1 MIESPLINK
10 LRFLPGK
17 IEHLEREIKQDR
29 EKLQGIRNDLLYEQ
43 AQRGRLAWGERTL
56 MAKIGRNVEKL
67 HQLRLEEMCAR
78 QKMQE
83 VLA

>member
-17 IEHLEREIKQDR
+17 IEHLEREITQDR
-29 EKLQGIRNDLLYEQ
+29 KELQGIRNDLIYEH
-43 AQRGRLAWGERTL
+43 AHIGRLAQRERML
-56 MAKIGRNVEKL
+56 LARIERNVEKL